1 MKQSIGTFLLRRL
14 HEVGIHH
21 IFGVPGDYNLE
32 LLQQLEDRG
41 DPAWIGTCNELNGAY
56 AADGYARLHGLAA
69 LVVTNA
75 VGALSAINGLAGS
88 YSEHVPV
95 ICICGTLPVKAVERG
110 YLMHHTL
117 ADGGRGNFYRALAE
131 VTAAQA
137 QLSPQNAAEE
147 IDRLILTAWRRK
159 LPVYLELPADL
170 AYLEINV
177 PEPVVHLSTP
187 TSDAER
193 LASCTHAI
201 LARLQAATAPALLL
215 DLDADRFGVLDLIAA
230 LADTWQ
236 MPVAT
241 LSTCKGAFSETSPL
255 FAGTYAGLGSAPA
268 AREAVE
274 SSDCLLTVGLR
285 RVELTT
291 GFFTDHLPASAVH
304 LNAFSADI
312 GADNYQAV
320 TLRELLQGLLDAP
333 LAPARKRA
341 MQPKASGS
349 QAPGASAT
357 TCSGPLTQTAY
368 WEAMQAFLR
377 PGDVL
382 VAEIGTSSL
391 GVGGLTLPPGCTVLS
406 QAVWGSIGY
415 ATAALLGSLLAAP
428 QRRHLLFTGEG
439 SFQLTAQELSTI
451 MRQDL
456 KPFIFL
462 INNHGYTVERA
473 ILGRNATYNDVA
485 NWRYAE
491 VPRVLCRDSTAETY
505 VVETNEALR
514 DVLESPHAGLV
525 FVEAVMDQDDAP
537 LALIR
542 AGHAVAESNYGPR
555 GPQAAP
561 NAQIPLPTT

>member
-14 HEVGIHH
+14 HEAGINHL
-21 IFGVPGDYNLE
+21 FGVPGDYNLE
-32 LLQQLEDRG
+32 FLQQREDRG

-95 ICICGTLPVKAVERG
+95 ICICGMLPLKAVERG

-137 QLSPQNAAEE
+137 QLTPQNAAEE

-159 LPVYLELPADL
+159 LPVYLEVPSDL
-170 AYLEINV
+170 AYLEIDV
-177 PEPVVHLSTP
+177 PEQALHRSTT

-193 LASCTHAI
+193 LASCTQAI
-201 LARLQAATAPALLL
+201 LARLHAATAPTLLL
-215 DLDADRFGVLDLIAA
+215 DLDADRFGVRDQIAA
-230 LADTWQ
+230 LAETWQ
-236 MPVAT
+236 MRVAT
-241 LSTCKGAFSETSPL
+241 LNTCKGAFSETSPL
-255 FAGTYAGLGSAPA
+255 FAGTYAGLASAPV

-274 SSDCLLTVGLR
+274 SSDCLLTVGYR

-291 GFFTDHLPASAVH
+291 GFFTDHLPASAIH

-320 TLRELLQGLLDAP
+320 TIPELLQGLLDAP
-333 LAPARKRA
+333 LAPARRQAVPSKVG
-341 MQPKASGS
+341 GS
-349 QAPGASAT
+349 QAPDAT
-357 TCSGPLTQTAY
+357 AATFSGPLTQTAY

-382 VAEIGTSSL
+382 IADSGTSSM
-391 GVGGLTLPPGCTVLS
+391 GVGGLTLPPGCTVVS
-406 QAVWGSIGY
+406 QPVWGSIGY
-415 ATAALLGSLLAAP
+415 ATAAVLGTLLAAP
-428 QRRHLLFTGEG
+428 GRRHLLFTGEG

-451 MRQDL
+451 LRHDL

-462 INNHGYTVERA
+462 INNRGYTVERA
-473 ILGRNATYNDVA
+473 ILGRDAAYNDVA
-485 NWRYAE
+485 DWRYAE
-491 VPRVLCRDSTAETY
+491 LPRVLCRDTTAETY
-505 VVETNEALR
+505 VVETCDALR
-514 DVLESPHAGLV
+514 DVLKSPHAGLV
-525 FVEAVMDQDDAP
+525 FVEAVMDRDDAP

-542 AGHAVAESNYGPR
+542 AAHAVADLNYGPR
-555 GPQAAP
+555 GPQSAP
-561 NAQIPLPTT
+561 NAQIPLPSS

>member
-1 MKQSIGTFLLRRL
+1 MKQSIGIFLLRRL
-14 HEVGIHH
+14 QEAGIQH

-32 LLQQLEDRG
+32 FLQQLEDRG
-41 DPAWIGTCNELNGAY
+41 DPTWIGTCNELNGAY

-95 ICICGTLPVKAVERG
+95 ICICGTLPMKAVERG

-117 ADGGRGNFYRALAE
+117 ADGGRGNFYRALSE

-137 QLSPQNAAEE
+137 QLSPQDAAEE

-159 LPVYLELPADL
+159 LPVYLELPSDI
-170 AYLEINV
+170 AYLEIDV
-177 PEPVVHLSTP
+177 PEQAFHLTTT

-193 LASCTHAI
+193 LASCTQAI
-201 LARLQAATAPALLL
+201 LARLQAAKAPALLL
-215 DLDADRFGVLDLIAA
+215 DLDADRFGVLDQLAA

-241 LSTCKGAFSETSPL
+241 LNTCKGAFSETSPL

-274 SSDCLLTVGLR
+274 SSDCLLTVGFR

-291 GFFTDHLPASAVH
+291 GFFTDHLPASTIH
-304 LNAFSADI
+304 LNAFSTDI

-320 TLRELLQGLLDAP
+320 TLRELLHSLLDAP
-333 LAPARKRA
+333 PAPARKQA
-341 MQPKASGS
+341 VQPKASAS
-349 QAPGASAT
+349 QAPGASAAT
-357 TCSGPLTQTAY
+357 PSGPLTQTAY
-368 WEAMQAFLR
+368 WAAMQAFLR

-382 VAEIGTSSL
+382 IAESGTSIM
-391 GVGGLTLPPGCTVLS
+391 GARGLTLPPECTVVS
-406 QAVWGSIGY
+406 QVVWGSIGY
-415 ATAALLGSLLAAP
+415 ATASLLGTLLAAP

-451 MRQDL
+451 LRHDL

-462 INNHGYTVERA
+462 INNRGYTVERT

-491 VPRVLCRDSTAETY
+491 LPQVLCRDTTAETY
-505 VVETNEALR
+505 VVETCEALR

-542 AGHAVAESNYGPR
+542 AGHGVADSNYGPR
-555 GPQAAP
+555 GPQSAP
-561 NAQIPLPTT
+561 NAQIPLPNA